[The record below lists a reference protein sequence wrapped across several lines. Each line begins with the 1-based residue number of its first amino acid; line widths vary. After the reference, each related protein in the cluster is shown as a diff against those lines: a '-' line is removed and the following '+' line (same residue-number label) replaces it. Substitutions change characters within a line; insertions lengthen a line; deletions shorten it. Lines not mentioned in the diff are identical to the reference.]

1 VVVAVADVGLG
12 HTRHCAEKGNGLGK
26 PLGKR
31 QAWICELELELE
43 TWKLAVPSAS
53 DLMLVRLA
61 LPVLVCEN
69 IPPDVPATPVMC
81 HCHTCC
87 SPDWQISF

>member
-12 HTRHCAEKGNGLGK
+12 HSRHCAEKGNGFGK

-31 QAWICELELELE
+31 QAGRHGSARSSWN
-43 TWKLAVPSAS
+43 WKLAVPSAS
-53 DLMLVRLA
+53 DVMLVRLA